1 MLVWA
6 RTVLMALAV
15 ALTAAPAT
23 ADDAGDFAAA
33 IERVA
38 AQYHFTLQ
46 ALETSGREQ
55 TAVEVRLLRQE
66 WQSLV
71 ERYAASHRSEFADGE
86 PLATTFTVIDTSLV
100 GALIVN
106 DIGSRDAARTALK
119 PIGETLAR
127 LRERTERR

>member
-1 MLVWA
+1 MMVRV
-6 RTVLMALAV
+6 RTILTALAV
-15 ALTAAPAT
+15 ALAAAPAT
-23 ADDAGDFAAA
+23 ANDAGEFAAA

-55 TAVEVRLLRQE
+55 TAAEVRLLRQE

-71 ERYAASHRSEFADGE
+71 ERYAATHQSEFEDSE
-86 PLATTFTVIDTSLV
+86 PLTTTFTVIDTSLV
-100 GALIVN
+100 GALIVI
-106 DIGSRDAARTALK
+106 DIGSRDAAREALK
-119 PIGETLAR
+119 PVGDTLAR